1 MKASFLVSFILLIS
15 YISLAQTGNI
25 QGTVIDNITKE
36 PIPFANLLL
45 ENTSNG
51 VTTDI
56 DGNFSITG
64 ITPGIY
70 TLLCSVV
77 GYNKF
82 ILPELTVGVSK
93 PLTLT
98 VRLEENVQEL
108 EGIEIKATPFLKSEE
123 SPVSVRTIN
132 TTEIIRNPGG
142 NRDISKVIQSLPGVS
157 TTVSF
162 RNDIIIRG
170 GAPNE
175 NRFYLDDIE
184 VPNINHFA
192 TQGSSGGPVGM
203 INVNFI
209 REVDFY
215 AGAFPA
221 NRNNALSSVM
231 NFKQVNGNTERL
243 ASTFMVGSSDVGLT
257 LDGPTGENSTFV
269 LSARRSYLQ
278 FLFKALKLP
287 FLPTYN
293 DFQYKH
299 NFNLNKTNR
308 ITIIGLGAI
317 DEFALNKEVNTSVT
331 DSSDLE
337 RNNYILNY
345 LPVNTQW
352 NYTLGAKW
360 EHFSNTSTHRFIASR
375 SHLNNKTIKYINNI
389 EDPANLL
396 LDYSSQEIENNLRYE
411 VIHESSVWNYSY
423 GAHYQ
428 LAKYT
433 NSTFNKKASGDAI
446 ITVDFNSELIIN
458 KFGAFAQVNRSFFNK
473 RLSFSAG
480 VRTDFN
486 DYTSTMLNPLNQLS
500 PRLSG
505 SFALLPKLS
514 LNFNV
519 GSYYQLPPYTI
530 LGYRSNAGELSNKTN
545 NITYIR
551 ANHFVIGL
559 ETNPTEY
566 SKLSVE
572 GFYKRYSN
580 YPFILSDSVSLANLG
595 GDFGVIGNEPASP
608 YSEGKSYGIE
618 FLAQQKMSKSV
629 YGILAITLVRS
640 QFTDKNMQFVS
651 SSWDNKQIISLTAG
665 KQFKNNWEAGLKF
678 RLQGGS
684 PYTPYNLDKSA
695 TKTVWDITQQGV
707 YDWNQLNTLRY
718 DVIHGLDIRVDKK
731 WFFNKWSINAYLDI
745 QNVYGFE
752 VKLQPY
758 LTIAKD
764 ANGQPI
770 EDPTDP
776 SKYQLTEIENISGT
790 VLPSIGIMI
799 EF

>member
-1 MKASFLVSFILLIS
+1 MRKLLTVLSVLIATSSF
-15 YISLAQTGNI
+15 AQTG
-25 QGTVIDNITKE
+25 VIKGSIIDKTTKE

-45 ENTSNG
+45 ENTTIGATS
-51 VTTDI
+51 DI
-56 DGNFSITG
+56 DGNYIISN
-64 ITPGIY
+64 ITPGVY
-70 TLLCSVV
+70 TLLSSVV
-77 GYNKF
+77 GYNRF
-82 ILPELTVGVSK
+82 TLPEISVGVNK
-93 PLTLT
+93 PIILTI
-98 VRLEENVQEL
+98 EMSENIEEL
-108 EGIEIKATPFLKSEE
+108 EGVEITANPFVKSEE
-123 SPVSVRTIN
+123 SPISVRTIN

-215 AGAFPA
+215 AGAFPS

-243 ASTFMVGSSDVGLT
+243 AGSFMVGSSDIGLT
-257 LDGPTGENSTFV
+257 LDGPTGENSSFV

-299 NFNLNKTNR
+299 NFNLNKNNR

-317 DEFALNKEVNTSVT
+317 DDFALNEDVNKTVT
-331 DSSDLE
+331 DPDDLE
-337 RNNYILNY
+337 RNNYILNN
-345 LPVNTQW
+345 LPINTQW

-360 EHFSNTSTHRFIASR
+360 EHFSDAKTQRVIVSR
-375 SHLNNKTIKYINNI
+375 SHLNNEAVKYQQNI
-389 EDPANLL
+389 EDPANLIL
-396 LDYSSQEIENNLRYE
+396 NYASQEIENNIKYE
-411 VIHESSVWNYSY
+411 ANYESNVWQYSY
-423 GAHYQ
+423 GANYQ

-433 NSTFNKKASGDAI
+433 NSTYNKTESGGGVVVI
-446 ITVDFNSELIIN
+446 DFNSELLIN
-458 KFGAFAQVNRSFFNK
+458 KFGAFAQANRKFFNN
-473 RLSFSAG
+473 RLSLSIG
-480 VRTDFN
+480 LRSDFN
-486 DYTSTMLNPLNQLS
+486 DYSSEMNNPLNQLS

-505 SFALLPKLS
+505 SLELMPNLS

-519 GSYYQLPPYTI
+519 GRYTQLPPYTI
-530 LGYRSNAGELSNKTN
+530 LGYRSSTGELVNKTN
-545 NITYIR
+545 DISYIKS
-551 ANHFVIGL
+551 NHFVLGL
-559 ETNPTEY
+559 ETNPTTY
-566 SKLSVE
+566 SKLSIE
-572 GFYKRYSN
+572 GFYKTYTD
-580 YPFILSDSVSLANLG
+580 YPFILSDSISLANLG

-608 YSEGKSYGIE
+608 YSDGKSYGVE

-629 YGILAITLVRS
+629 YGILAVTFVRS
-640 QFTDKNMQFVS
+640 QFTDKNEVYVP
-651 SSWDNKQIISLTAG
+651 SSWDTKQIVSLTAG

-678 RLQGGS
+678 RFQGGS
-684 PYTPYNLDKSA
+684 PYTPYDLDKSA
-695 TKTVWDITQQGV
+695 TKTVWDVTQQGV
-707 YDWNQLNTLRY
+707 YDWDKLNTLRY
-718 DVIHGLDIRVDKK
+718 DAVHGLDIRVDKK
-731 WFFNKWSINAYLDI
+731 WFFDRWSINLYVDI
-745 QNVYGFE
+745 QNVYGFQVE
-752 VKLQPY
+752 LQPF
-758 LTIAKD
+758 LTTEKD
-764 ANGQPI
+764 AAGLPV
-770 EDPTDP
+770 EDPNDP
-776 SKYQLTEIENISGT
+776 TKYKLKPIENISGT
-790 VLPSIGIMI
+790 VLPSIGLMI